1 MNEAQ
6 PNTDDTTVRARTA
19 GTFSLLCATILSTSA
34 LLGTSALLSAPV
46 LAAHK
51 SSATASY
58 FVQAPVLH
66 VEPIVTRRY
75 VDHPV
80 QHCTTGYSAAR
91 ADDYPRRHHAH
102 QRVLPGLIG
111 GLIGGWVGHQFGG
124 GNGKKALTV
133 LGALTGSSIARNAA
147 RHHDADGYH
156 YRDDYRRAAPV
167 QRCRTTYESHSEESI
182 DGYLVTYEYAGRTFE
197 KRVPH
202 HPGDEISI
210 RVRVTPLGV

>member
-1 MNEAQ
+1 MNDAQ
-6 PNTDDTTVRARTA
+6 PKPDDTTVRGLTA

-34 LLGTSALLSAPV
+34 LLSTPA

-66 VEPIVTRRY
+66 VEPIVTKRY

-80 QHCTTGYSAAR
+80 QHCTTEYSAAR
-91 ADDYPRRHHAH
+91 GDDYPRRRHTH
-102 QRVLPGLIG
+102 QRVFPGLLG

-124 GNGKKALTV
+124 GNGKKALTI

-147 RHHDADGYH
+147 RHHDADSHGYDH
-156 YRDDYRRAAPV
+156 RDDYRRVAPV
-167 QRCRTTYESHSEESI
+167 RRCRTTYESRPEESI

-202 HPGDEISI
+202 HPGDDISI
-210 RVRVTPLGV
+210 RVRVTPLGA